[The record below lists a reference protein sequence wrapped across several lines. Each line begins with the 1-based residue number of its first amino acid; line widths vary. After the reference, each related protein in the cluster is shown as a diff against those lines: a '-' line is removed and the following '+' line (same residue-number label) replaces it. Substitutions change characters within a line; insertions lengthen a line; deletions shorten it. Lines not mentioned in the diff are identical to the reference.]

1 MLCYA
6 DAARYIPE
14 WAVDNDRRAYILAAY
29 DCWSPLMSLIF
40 YKFKSAKDFD
50 SYKFDGAGIP
60 AWELKR
66 EIVQAKKLGKTN
78 DFDLI
83 LTNATT
89 NEGIPLREPFHPNVF
104 PPFS

>member
-1 MLCYA
+1 
-6 DAARYIPE
+6 
-14 WAVDNDRRAYILAAY
+14 
-29 DCWSPLMSLIF
+29 MSLIF

-66 EIVQAKKLGKTN
+66 EIVQAKRLGKTN

-89 NEGIPLREPFHPNVF
+89 NEGMLLGRPWHHNTSSSF
-104 PPFS
+104 P